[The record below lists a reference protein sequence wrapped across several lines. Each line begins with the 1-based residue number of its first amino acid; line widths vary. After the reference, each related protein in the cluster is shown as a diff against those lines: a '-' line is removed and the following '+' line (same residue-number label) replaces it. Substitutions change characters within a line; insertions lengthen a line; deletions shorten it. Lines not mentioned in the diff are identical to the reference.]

1 MEIIEE
7 EFIDLRNWKAEVL
20 NVYQAFWSAHEIA
33 AEILLLNPATYD
45 VMRQLAA
52 QNQQSAN
59 WVPAI
64 GNISQQPAQGT
75 DLGSGAV
82 LRIELSASVPLSSFQ
97 VGVNIKVHS

>member
-7 EFIDLRNWKAEVL
+7 EFADLRNWKEEVL
-20 NVYQAFWSAHEIA
+20 NVYQVFRSVHEVP
-33 AEILLLNPATYD
+33 AEILLLNPATYE

-52 QNQQSAN
+52 QNHHSAT

-64 GNISQQPAQGT
+64 DSISQQPAQGT
-75 DLGSGAV
+75 DLGSGAL

-97 VGVNIKVHS
+97 VGVNGKVHS